1 MLHHVAAVVVVVVA
15 AVLVV
20 VTAAAWA
27 TTVIDVDAGRLRQS
41 GLSTLG
47 DLTEIFC
54 KEASKGRRGPSQQLT
69 TSGYFFLMHRLY
81 LVYF

>member
-15 AVLVV
+15 AVPVV

-41 GLSTLG
+41 GLLTLG
-47 DLTEIFC
+47 DLTECFLQ
-54 KEASKGRRGPSQQLT
+54 RGQQ
-69 TSGYFFLMHRLY
+69 GP
-81 LVYF
+81 